1 MNNKIKNILKR
12 FVSQIATMIIKIPA
26 ADFFI
31 DEIILK
37 RLEIFSIANHNEV
50 SIKLYTPNRL
60 CLERARTFSSKEPE
74 TLDWIDSFPNNSCLW
89 DIGANIGLYSLYAAK
104 KKSIKVIAFEPLSTN
119 IQILAKNI
127 YANDLVDKVVI
138 FPLPLT
144 NSSGM
149 SIMRDSMN
157 TWGGSQA
164 SFNANIGWDGKS
176 ISSKLD
182 FQTYGLSID
191 DAIDKLL
198 LPKPDFI
205 KLDVDGIEHI
215 ILNGGLKA
223 LVSVQSILIEINDSF
238 IEQSSK
244 CELIMNNSGF
254 FLDKKTRSE
263 MFCNGSVYNQI
274 WRKK

>member
-1 MNNKIKNILKR
+1 
-12 FVSQIATMIIKIPA
+12 
-26 ADFFI
+26 
-31 DEIILK
+31 
-37 RLEIFSIANHNEV
+37 
-50 SIKLYTPNRL
+50 
-60 CLERARTFSSKEPE
+60 
-74 TLDWIDSFPNNSCLW
+74 
-89 DIGANIGLYSLYAAK
+89 
-104 KKSIKVIAFEPLSTN
+104 
-119 IQILAKNI
+119 
-127 YANDLVDKVVI
+127 
-138 FPLPLT
+138 
-144 NSSGM
+144 
-149 SIMRDSMN
+149 MRDSMN

-215 ILNGGLKA
+215 ILDGGLKA

-254 FLDKKTRSE
+254 FLDKKTHSE

>member
-50 SIKLYTPNRL
+50 LIKIYTPNRL